1 MAVIDINADLGEGFG
16 IWELGDDLALL
27 DVITSANVACGF
39 HAGDPLIM
47 RRVCA
52 AAAERGVAIG
62 AQVSYRDLAGFGR
75 REMEVAPP
83 ELTAEVLYQIA
94 ALDGI
99 ARAEGGRVSYV
110 KPHGALY
117 NRISRDAVQAAA
129 VAEAVRAY
137 DATLPLLTLPGS
149 AVHEVAQGLTVVA
162 ECFADRAYTPSGGL
176 VSRREPG
183 AVVHDADAVVQRAVR
198 MAVEGTVVAVDGTE
212 VSLKARSICVHGDTP
227 GAVALAQSV
236 RSALSG
242 AGVAL
247 EPFA

>member
-52 AAAERGVAIG
+52 AAVERGVTIG

-75 REMEVAPP
+75 REMDVAPP

-99 ARAEGGRVSYV
+99 ARAEGGRVAYV

-117 NRISRDAVQAAA
+117 NRVARDAVQARA
-129 VAEAVRAY
+129 VADAVRAY
-137 DATLPLLTLPGS
+137 DPSLPLLTLPGS
-149 AVHEVAQGLTVVA
+149 AVGDVAEGLTVVA
-162 ECFADRAYTPSGGL
+162 ECFADRAYTSSGRL
-176 VSRREPG
+176 MSRREPG
-183 AVVHDADAVVQRAVR
+183 AVVHDRDVVVQRAVR
-198 MAVEGTVVAVDGTE
+198 MAVEGIVVSVEGGTVALD
-212 VSLKARSICVHGDTP
+212 ARSMCVHGDTP
-227 GAVALAQSV
+227 GAVDLARSV

-242 AGVAL
+242 AGVEL